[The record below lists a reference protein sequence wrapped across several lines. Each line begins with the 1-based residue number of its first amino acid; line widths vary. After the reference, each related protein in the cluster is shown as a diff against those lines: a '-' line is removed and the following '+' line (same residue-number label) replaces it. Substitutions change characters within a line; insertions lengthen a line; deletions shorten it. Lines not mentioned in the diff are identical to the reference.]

1 MTFHYKCTSSK
12 TSLYTCCN
20 EIQFEWACAYCY
32 EPMGCMYCAFDMN
45 VKHDCLQDQRHA
57 QDHA

>member
-45 VKHDCLQDQRHA
+45 VKHDCLQD
-57 QDHA
+57 